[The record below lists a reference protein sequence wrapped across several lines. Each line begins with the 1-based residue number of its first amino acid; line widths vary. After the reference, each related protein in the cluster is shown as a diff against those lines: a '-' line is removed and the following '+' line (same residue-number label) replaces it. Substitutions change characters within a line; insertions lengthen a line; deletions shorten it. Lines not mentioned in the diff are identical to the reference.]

1 MKIRRKM
8 LAMILAVL
16 TILVY
21 MTMPIHAAVV
31 EPDVR
36 PMWENTATITLNL
49 TFPDDGYAEASICG
63 QFGVTKIVIDVYVYR
78 QVGSSWTLVGE
89 EHTTINGMAGSISC
103 RFNTINRAYYR
114 ADYTF
119 TVTKNNVDEIINET
133 QSRTCVQ

>member
-21 MTMPIHAAVV
+21 MTMPIQAAVV
-31 EPDVR
+31 EPDVT
-36 PMWENTATITLNL
+36 PMWDNTASITLAL

-63 QFGVTKIVIDVYVYR
+63 QPGVTKIVIDTYVYR
-78 QVGSSWTLVGE
+78 QSGSYWILVGE
-89 EHTTINGMAGSISC
+89 DHTTINGMSGISSC
-103 RFNTINRAYYR
+103 RFNSINRAYYR

-119 TVTKNNVDEIINET
+119 TVTRNNIDEVINET
-133 QSRTCVQ
+133 QYRTCVQ

>member
-16 TILVY
+16 TLLVY
-21 MTMPIHAAVV
+21 MTMPIQAAVV
-31 EPDVR
+31 EPDVT

-63 QFGVTKIVIDVYVYR
+63 QLGVTKIIIDVYVYR
-78 QVGSSWTLVGE
+78 QIGSSWALVGE
-89 EHTTINGMAGSISC
+89 EHTTINDMAGSISC

-114 ADYTF
+114 AEYTF
-119 TVTKNNVDEIINET
+119 TVTKDNIDEVINKT
-133 QSRTCVQ
+133 QYRTCIQ